1 MKPPPF
7 LPLSLSRQEE
17 WGDSSSKKRRDLL
30 SSPSVAGRTRE
41 REMEGGRC
49 YSHPPSFYYSALR
62 RGPSIHPSVH
72 LRVFSLHS
80 AAPNSVL
87 STCGKSCLSRQGVFQ
102 SALKLSKAFS
112 LFNKNKNQ
120 HFLLSIFFLVHIK
133 RWEGQWSSESRK
145 KPGGVEGGLFLFT
158 CFLSK

>member
-7 LPLSLSRQEE
+7 LPLSPSRQEE

-30 SSPSVAGRTRE
+30 SSPSVVGRTRE

-49 YSHPPSFYYSALR
+49 YSHPSFFYYSALQER
-62 RGPSIHPSVH
+62 PIYPSIRPPQGFFPFCSAKFRPFYLWKV
-72 LRVFSLHS
+72 LPVETRGFPISPETYKGFSLL
-80 AAPNSVL
+80 N
-87 STCGKSCLSRQGVFQ
+87 T
-102 SALKLSKAFS
+102 
-112 LFNKNKNQ
+112 NKNQ
-120 HFLLSIFFLVHIK
+120 HFLLSIFFLLHIK
-133 RWEGQWSSESRK
+133 RWEGQWNSEPRK